1 VFLRELT
8 QDVRILKGAGPATMR
23 ALANLGIHTVADLL
37 LHLPRDYED
46 KTKLVPLS
54 KFAEAKVFTI
64 ARVIRHEWFGFG
76 RMRTLKILIED
87 ESSEAA
93 LLCFNR
99 PFLEQMAPVGSMIQV
114 YGKFQFK
121 YGEIQSSSFE
131 IKRIDGG
138 PAAEKALSPVY
149 PLTEHLN
156 QMAMRKMVTLALN
169 KFASHIEDELPAY
182 LLERHQF
189 FRKTDAIRA
198 IHFPSSWEDVKRA
211 HDTLA
216 YEELFYFQLGIAL
229 RIRAR
234 RSKTIERIQSPG
246 VLARQLRER
255 LSYALTDDQQA
266 VLQEIVDDMHKP
278 YPMARLLQGDVG
290 CGKTIVALLAALY
303 AVERGGQVAIM
314 APTELLARQHAS
326 IAAHLV
332 EPLGV
337 RLAFVTGSVSNAA
350 RPLLLSA
357 LKNGDIDIA
366 IGTHALFSEDVSFK
380 NLELV
385 IIDEQQRFGV
395 LQRIALYKK
404 GHVPDLLM
412 MTATPIPRSLALTF
426 FGDLQVSTIKNLPP
440 GRKPVVT
447 HLAREDRCDRVYEFA
462 RAKLKEGRQA
472 YFIYPVISES
482 DRLGLRDAE
491 SMAAHL
497 AQEVFP
503 EFNVGLLHS
512 RLGDDA
518 KMEAMNQFAAGNI
531 QVLVATTVVEV
542 GVDVPNATIMVIEH
556 AERFGLSA
564 LHQLR
569 GRIGRGPHQ
578 GYCFLIYSKDLT
590 EEGRMRLKALY
601 NTNDGFTIAEEDLKI
616 RGPGDLLGIE
626 QAGELNV
633 RIADMR
639 TDFDLLKEARRE
651 AFAVIEKDPLLTE
664 PEHEAIRQVLTRA
677 NPLRER

>member
-1 VFLRELT
+1 MFLRELT

-182 LLERHQF
+182 LLDRHQF
-189 FRKTDAIRA
+189 FRKTDAIQA
-198 IHFPSSWEDVKRA
+198 IHFPSSWEDAKRA

-303 AVERGGQVAIM
+303 SIERGGQVAIM

-440 GRKPVVT
+440 GRRPVVT

-497 AQEVFP
+497 AQDVFP

-639 TDFDLLKEARRE
+639 TDFDLLKEARKE